1 MKHLIKK
8 ILREET
14 DMFNDSPFLR
24 GQRAKMETGG
34 NEIEDRVRVLMLQ
47 LSKIRELDRFKNFY
61 LFHGNPFG
69 WGYTGRGDRDSMRK
83 VGETIN
89 AIPKLLG
96 GDIKHF
102 DSGQFSW
109 LMVNTFFRNG
119 GYQRDWKDRSEPLDL
134 SPVVVYE
141 VDANYKEPAVNY
153 GSIWGTVYDADSED
167 EAGEHFL
174 EDPFKYEDERENQD
188 TDDYGDLEV
197 YEIERSDKKELEFT
211 KGVVGLS

>member
-14 DMFNDSPFLR
+14 DVES
-24 GQRAKMETGG
+24 GG

-47 LSKIRELDRFKNFY
+47 LSKIPQLDRLKNFY
-61 LFHGNPFG
+61 LFHGNPY
-69 WGYTGRGDRDSMRK
+69 GYSWPSSSDREGMRK
-83 VGETIN
+83 VSA
-89 AIPKLLG
+89 AIEKLPKLLG
-96 GDIKHF
+96 GDIRHF
-102 DSGQFSW
+102 ETGHFPW

-119 GYQRDWKDRSEPLDL
+119 GYQRNWKDRSEPLDL
-134 SPVVVYE
+134 SPVIVYS

-167 EAGEHFL
+167 EAGEHFM

-211 KGVVGLS
+211 KGAVGLS